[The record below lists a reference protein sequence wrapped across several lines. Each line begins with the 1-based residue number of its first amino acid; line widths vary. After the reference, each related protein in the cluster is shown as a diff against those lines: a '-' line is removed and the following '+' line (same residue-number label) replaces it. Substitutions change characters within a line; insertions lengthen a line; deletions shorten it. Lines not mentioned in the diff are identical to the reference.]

1 MKILYV
7 GTMQLDYQL
16 TLILLIVGAAGAFLK
31 ARITSLYVP
40 GNRLKQMFGV
50 LIVIMTLYKIYTLL
64 A

>member
-1 MKILYV
+1 
-7 GTMQLDYQL
+7 MQLDYQL